1 MLPQALLVHVKPNHW
16 GVFPG
21 FGMVRP
27 QRAPNKSAVHCQ
39 ITHLA
44 QAI

>member
-1 MLPQALLVHVKPNHW
+1 MMLPQALLVQAKPNHW

-27 QRAPNKSAVHCQ
+27 QARSQLNPPCTVR
-39 ITHLA
+39 
-44 QAI
+44 